1 MSDWLMWQLA
11 DSAFPTGG
19 FVHSGGLEA
28 AVQGGLVGAMG
39 LEQVIAQALT
49 SVAALALPYVAASF
63 DDADA
68 FTALDRR
75 HDAQLANHVA
85 NRASRA
91 QGQALIAT
99 TVAAFAAPPLVAL
112 KALLRRDQLPG
123 HLAPCFGRVAA
134 TLALDPLSA
143 RRLFLFQ
150 HLRGLVS
157 SAVRLGAIGPLA
169 AQAMQARLAL
179 HGETLA
185 ARIPAAVAEAATT
198 APLAELIH
206 AQHDR
211 LYSRLFNT

>member
-1 MSDWLMWQLA
+1 MWQLA
-11 DSAFPTGG
+11 DSSFPTGG

-28 AVQGGLVGAMG
+28 AAQAGLIAAIG
-39 LEQVIAQALT
+39 LEAVIAQALA
-49 SVAALALPYVAASF
+49 SVAALGLPYVAASLR
-63 DDADA
+63 DGDA
-68 FTALDRR
+68 FVLLDRR
-75 HDAQLANHVA
+75 HDAQLSNHVA

-99 TVAAFAAPPLVAL
+99 AAATFAAPELIAL
-112 KALLRRDQLPG
+112 KATLRRDGLPG

-134 TLALDPLSA
+134 SLALDPRSA

-157 SAVRLGAIGPLA
+157 SAVRLGVVGPLA
-169 AQAMQARLAL
+169 AQAMQARLAAR
-179 HGETLA
+179 GEELA
-185 ARIPAAVAEAATT
+185 AREPPDVGDAATT
-198 APLAELIH
+198 APLVDLVH